1 MPRSATP
8 SDAQNESRWATAL
21 DITQT
26 VFTTVK
32 DISDVIPT
40 VPFLKEAAGLACGL
54 LAVIDGM
61 KQNKDGFKGLA
72 GRAFEVIYVVHNSVE
87 EHKDWSESMERNL
100 KHLMETVE
108 AIKASAESKIKKGAL
123 SRIWRLH
130 GDRDEIVRFEKRL
143 DQVLGL
149 FNVVASIET
158 YTNLRKIQR
167 DWHEEMVRSQAI
179 DLEPYVERTPDQ
191 LPSPRSESD
200 ESSIPETPS
209 TNPFR
214 RSDCQFKKQNQN
226 NSSPPPPKFSMFDG
240 ASGIQI
246 GGSISVNNVTGNQV
260 NYSNSNNSSSNSMNS
275 FNTTQNNVVNSG
287 NFQSHISSPGWHSGT
302 SGWSPSPA
310 HLHQPPWGRQLSPVY
325 QPHNWQSN
333 LYYHS

>member
-1 MPRSATP
+1 MTRPTTLSQ
-8 SDAQNESRWATAL
+8 AQNESRWAATL

-32 DISDVIPT
+32 DISEVILA

-54 LAVIDGM
+54 ITIIEGV

-72 GRAFEVIYVVHNSVE
+72 VRTFEVVYVVHNSVE

-108 AIKASAESKIKKGAL
+108 AIKT
-123 SRIWRLH
+123 
-130 GDRDEIVRFEKRL
+130 DEIVRFEKRL

-149 FNVVASIET
+149 FNVVTSIET

-167 DWHEEMVRSQAI
+167 DWHEELVRSRAT
-179 DLEPYVERTPDQ
+179 DLKPNIEDTPDRS
-191 LPSPRSESD
+191 PSRSESD

-209 TNPFR
+209 TSPFYRSDSSFR
-214 RSDCQFKKQNQN
+214 RQNQN
-226 NSSPPPPKFSMFDG
+226 SSSPPPPKFSMFDG
-240 ASGIQI
+240 ASGVQI

-260 NYSNSNNSSSNSMNS
+260 NYPNSNNLISNSMNS
-275 FNTTQNNVVNSG
+275 FNATQNNVVNSG
-287 NFQSHISSPGWHSGT
+287 NSQSQISSPGWQAGT
-302 SGWSPSPA
+302 SGWPPSPA
-310 HLHQPPWGRQLSPVY
+310 HLHQPPLGRQVSPAY
-325 QPHNWQSN
+325 QPHSWQSN
-333 LYYHS
+333 LYYPS

>member
-8 SDAQNESRWATAL
+8 SLAQNESRWATAL

-32 DISDVIPT
+32 EISDVIPT
-40 VPFLKEAAGLACGL
+40 GVPFLKEAAGLACGL

-72 GRAFEVIYVVHNSVE
+72 GRAFEVVYVVHNSVK
-87 EHKDWSESMERNL
+87 EHKDWSETMERSL
-100 KHLMETVE
+100 KNLMETVE
-108 AIKASAESKIKKGAL
+108 AIKTFADFRIKKNVF
-123 SRIWRLH
+123 SRMIHLH
-130 GDRDEIVRFEKRL
+130 GDRDEIVRFERRL

-158 YTNLRKIQR
+158 YNNLRKIRR
-167 DWHEEMVRSQAI
+167 DRHEEMVRSQAI
-179 DLEPYVERTPDQ
+179 DLEPDVEDTSDQ
-191 LPSPRSESD
+191 LPSPASDSD
-200 ESSIPETPS
+200 ESSIPEPLP

-214 RSDCQFKKQNQN
+214 RFDSPSRKHNQT
-226 NSSPPPPKFSMFDG
+226 SSPPPPRISMFDG

-246 GGSISVNNVTGNQV
+246 GGSVSVNNVTGNQV
-260 NYSNSNNSSSNSMNS
+260 NYSNSNNSSSNSMSS

-287 NFQSHISSPGWHSGT
+287 NFQSQVSSPSWHSGT
-302 SGWSPSPA
+302 NGWPPLPA
-310 HLHQPPWGRQLSPVY
+310 HIHQSPWGRQFSPAH
-325 QPHNWQSN
+325 QPHSWQPN
-333 LYYHS
+333 LYYPS